1 LSSPLAGAAST
12 IFDLVQVVLR
22 VERHPLDVHAIG
34 VILAEHERLAPRVER
49 ERAGEV
55 VRKLRD
61 GQVVATAARPT
72 AALPASGPGVY
83 RLEVMLFGRR
93 SGAYCWGARP
103 WIFTNPIYVL
113 PGDLSFGRMRPR
125 AW

>member
-1 LSSPLAGAAST
+1 M
-12 IFDLVQVVLR
+12 
-22 VERHPLDVHAIG
+22 G
-34 VILAEHERLAPRVER
+34 VILGVGLAVQIPRLAPRVVAR
-49 ERAGEV
+49 L
-55 VRKLRD
+55 LRD
-61 GQVVATAARPT
+61 GQVVATAAGPT
-72 AALPASGPGVY
+72 AALPACGPGVY